1 MSYSPASRVLSR
13 TRLIGAGVL
22 SVMLMASPLS
32 VTSASAADVSLNVL
46 LDGISLNV
54 SQRATLDKQYRH
66 YRQQRQAAE
75 SHHDAKALAKAR
87 KAYLADVD
95 RVLNRHQTQRF
106 HQQFDRHYPAN
117 AQANAK
123 AAKKRHHGG

>member
-1 MSYSPASRVLSR
+1 MSHSPARRALSR

-66 YRQQRQAAE
+66 YRQHRKAAE
-75 SHHDAKALAKAR
+75 SRHDAKALAKAR
-87 KAYLADVD
+87 AAYLADVD
-95 RVLNRHQTQRF
+95 RILNRHQTQRF
-106 HQQFDRHYPAN
+106 HQQFNRHYPAN
-117 AQANAK
+117 AK
-123 AAKKRHHGG
+123 VAKKSHHSG